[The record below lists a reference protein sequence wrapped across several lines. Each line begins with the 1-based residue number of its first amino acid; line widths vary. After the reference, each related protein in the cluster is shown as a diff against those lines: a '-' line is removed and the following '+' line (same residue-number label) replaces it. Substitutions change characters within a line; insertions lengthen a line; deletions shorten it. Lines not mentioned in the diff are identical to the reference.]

1 MKLIYRGV
9 SYDYALVPSVAADV
23 IDEKVE
29 QVSAVSTRLKYR
41 GAPYFH
47 GVEMPIHELICR
59 PIRNLFYRGAAY
71 SLNQC
76 IPH

>member
-9 SYDYALVPSVAADV
+9 TYDYAPAPVVATEVISENGELVP
-23 IDEKVE
+23 
-29 QVSAVSTRLKYR
+29 AVSTRLKYR

-47 GVEMPIHELICR
+47 GLETPIHELICR

-71 SLNQC
+71 PLNQC